1 MKNSLLFDGA
11 KCSRSFCC
19 VMIRNS
25 PHVVWQKCF
34 PSWLV
39 GGMALSGTM
48 VLFLLGG
55 CVSPERES
63 PSPSQVA
70 QIGSTDSSDITDL
83 SSDNPHAFEVVDCLL
98 PGQVRRLGAIQVFMT
113 QRRPVRATVEDCVIR
128 GGEYV
133 SYDRAN
139 LQTSLNVWRKAAD
152 SGNADAQYYVATL
165 FERGVTGTPDF
176 AKAASWYQKSAEQ
189 DHRQAAMNLGR
200 LYEQGLGLPQSY
212 QEAFVWITKASGLTG
227 ESLTNLLNLSA
238 TQEIQTLKNT
248 VGTRE
253 DKILQLQKT
262 LFQTQ
267 EEKTRLGNQVAA
279 QQTATKAE
287 KEKLTR
293 LEEKYQRLQ
302 QDLRK
307 VQRQPDREPEIR
319 SYQAQLHILKDVLI
333 RRQEDLQSQD
343 QTIAGL
349 QEELQDLSES
359 QQQTRKLEMLAET
372 RQEEVKKLLAQLL
385 DIQTTMTTVENQ
397 LAAQQTATKAEKE
410 KLNRLEEKYQ
420 SLQQDL
426 RKVQRQ
432 PDREPEIR
440 SYQVQIQVLQD
451 ELVHRRQDVDD
462 QDQTIASLQEQLT
475 NLSKSQKKAHILE
488 NLAGTRQEEVEKLRA
503 QLVDIQTTMTTVEQ
517 QLAQREKVIL
527 GEKLKVK
534 EVQNQYQ
541 TINLQLGQ
549 LQTEKSQQQK
559 QLIQYQHEYKQV
571 EQELKERQ
579 EQLTQREA
587 EIVTLAKKL
596 EYLENL
602 PVAIGMNT
610 NPNPGKDL
618 GLEGP
623 TIQIIDPPLVS
634 LRGVQVVSRRRDV
647 YFSPKANRSLT
658 GRVLAPAGLW
668 ELRVN
673 GMVINVN
680 KQGIFS
686 FELPMIRTQQSS
698 TPIDIVA
705 VDIQNKRSISSLNIV
720 WGKNPKNP
728 QDPFSLQT
736 QNPFGQYYALVI
748 GNNHYQ
754 HWEPLQN
761 AIGDAEAVGNLLES
775 QYGFQVKFLKDASR
789 KDILKTLNEF
799 RKILT
804 EQDNLLIFYA
814 GHGFLEPN
822 IDRGYWIPVDAELED
837 NSNWVLLPT
846 ITDLLQLMSAKHVL
860 VVADSCF
867 AGKLTRSSLAQL
879 RPGLSEEARMELLKT
894 LAKNRVR
901 TALTSGG
908 LRPVLD
914 AGGSGHS
921 IFTEAFLGV
930 LEENREILET
940 ERIFLAV
947 RNRVMNAAKR
957 LNTEQIPTYA
967 PIHLAGH
974 ESIGDFIFVPKQTP
988 ET

>member
-1 MKNSLLFDGA
+1 M
-11 KCSRSFCC
+11 
-19 VMIRNS
+19 
-25 PHVVWQKCF
+25 W
-34 PSWLV
+34 
-39 GGMALSGTM
+39 
-48 VLFLLGG
+48 
-55 CVSPERES
+55 
-63 PSPSQVA
+63 
-70 QIGSTDSSDITDL
+70 
-83 SSDNPHAFEVVDCLL
+83 
-98 PGQVRRLGAIQVFMT
+98 MT
-113 QRRPVRATVEDCVIR
+113 RI
-128 GGEYV
+128 
-133 SYDRAN
+133 
-139 LQTSLNVWRKAAD
+139 K
-152 SGNADAQYYVATL
+152 
-165 FERGVTGTPDF
+165 
-176 AKAASWYQKSAEQ
+176 
-189 DHRQAAMNLGR
+189 
-200 LYEQGLGLPQSY
+200 
-212 QEAFVWITKASGLTG
+212 
-227 ESLTNLLNLSA
+227 
-238 TQEIQTLKNT
+238 
-248 VGTRE
+248 
-253 DKILQLQKT
+253 
-262 LFQTQ
+262 
-267 EEKTRLGNQVAA
+267 
-279 QQTATKAE
+279 
-287 KEKLTR
+287 
-293 LEEKYQRLQ
+293 
-302 QDLRK
+302 
-307 VQRQPDREPEIR
+307 
-319 SYQAQLHILKDVLI
+319 
-333 RRQEDLQSQD
+333 
-343 QTIAGL
+343 
-349 QEELQDLSES
+349 
-359 QQQTRKLEMLAET
+359 
-372 RQEEVKKLLAQLL
+372 QLL
-385 DIQTTMTTVENQ
+385 LYRNNLPTSQ
-397 LAAQQTATKAEKE
+397 
-410 KLNRLEEKYQ
+410 NRK
-420 SLQQDL
+420 
-426 RKVQRQ
+426 
-432 PDREPEIR
+432 
-440 SYQVQIQVLQD
+440 
-451 ELVHRRQDVDD
+451 
-462 QDQTIASLQEQLT
+462 
-475 NLSKSQKKAHILE
+475 KKAHILE

-686 FELPMIRTQQSS
+686 FELPMIRTPQSS

-914 AGGSGHS
+914 AGGRGHS

>member
-1 MKNSLLFDGA
+1 MKKPLVPSCIKYSLPF
-11 KCSRSFCC
+11 FCLSTRKNTR
-19 VMIRNS
+19 IA
-25 PHVVWQKCF
+25 WQNILQF
-34 PSWLV
+34 SQA
-39 GGMALSGTM
+39 GRIALSLAM
-48 VLFLLGG
+48 AFAFLGG

-70 QIGSTDSSDITDL
+70 QIGKEEISGPKNFSSDDP
-83 SSDNPHAFEVVDCLL
+83 NAFDVVDCLL
-98 PGQVRRLGAIQVFMT
+98 PGQVRRLGAKIIYMT
-113 QRRPVRATVEDCVIR
+113 QRRPVRATVEDCIIR

-139 LQTSLNVWRKAAD
+139 LQTSLNIWRKAAD
-152 SGNADAQYYVATL
+152 SGNSDAQYYVATL

-176 AKAASWYQKSAEQ
+176 AKAVNWYQKAAEQ

-200 LYEQGLGLPQSY
+200 LYDRGLGVPQNH
-212 QEAFVWITKASGLTG
+212 QEAFAWVTKASGLKG

-238 TQEIQTLKNT
+238 TQEIQTLQDT
-248 VGTRE
+248 VGDRE
-253 DKILQLQKT
+253 DKIRQLQKT

-267 EEKTRLGNQVAA
+267 EEKSSLKNQLVT
-279 QQTATKAE
+279 QQTVTNAE
-287 KEKLTR
+287 KDKL
-293 LEEKYQRLQ
+293 
-302 QDLRK
+302 
-307 VQRQPDREPEIR
+307 
-319 SYQAQLHILKDVLI
+319 AH
-333 RRQEDLQSQD
+333 
-343 QTIAGL
+343 
-349 QEELQDLSES
+349 
-359 QQQTRKLEMLAET
+359 
-372 RQEEVKKLLAQLL
+372 
-385 DIQTTMTTVENQ
+385 
-397 LAAQQTATKAEKE
+397 
-410 KLNRLEEKYQ
+410 LEEKYQ

-426 RKVQRQ
+426 RKVQNT

-440 SYQVQIQVLQD
+440 SYQAQLQVLQD
-451 ELVHRRQDVDD
+451 ELVRRRQDVDN
-462 QDQTIASLQEQLT
+462 QDQTIASLEEQLT
-475 NLSKSQKKAHILE
+475 DLSESQEKAHMLE
-488 NLAGTRQEEVEKLRA
+488 NLAKTRQEEVEKLQAQLLDIQTTMTTVEHQLVAQQTATNTEKDKLARLEEKYQSLQQDLQKVQNTPDREQETRSYQAQLHTLKDELVRRQEDLQGQDQAIASLQEELQDLSESQQHTQQLGILAETRQEEVKKLRA
-503 QLVDIQTTMTTVEQ
+503 QLLDFQTTMTTVEQ
-517 QLAQREKVIL
+517 QLAQREQVVL
-527 GEKLKVK
+527 SEKLKVK
-534 EVQNQYQ
+534 EVQDQYQ
-541 TINLQLGQ
+541 KINIQLEQ

-559 QLIQYQHEYKQV
+559 QLIQYQHEYQQV
-571 EQELKERQ
+571 EQELKESQ
-579 EQLTQREA
+579 EQLTQRET
-587 EIVTLAKKL
+587 EIVALAKKL
-596 EYLENL
+596 DDLENL
-602 PVAIGMNT
+602 PVAVGMNT
-610 NPNPGKDL
+610 NPSPGKDL

-634 LRGVQVVSRRRDV
+634 LRGVQVVSGRRDV
-647 YFSPKANRSLT
+647 YLSPKTNRSLT
-658 GRVLAPAGLW
+658 GRVLSPAGLW
-668 ELRVN
+668 DLRIN
-673 GMVINVN
+673 GMSIDVD

-705 VDIQNKRSISSLNIV
+705 VDIQNKRSISSLNLV
-720 WGKNPKNP
+720 WGGNPKNL
-728 QDPFSLQT
+728 QDPFST
-736 QNPFGQYYALVI
+736 HTHNPFGQYYALVI

-761 AIGDAEAVGNLLES
+761 AIADAEAVGNLLKS
-775 QYGFQVKFLKDASR
+775 QYGFQVKLLKDASR

-799 RKILT
+799 RRILT
-804 EQDNLLIFYA
+804 ERDNLLIFYA

-837 NSNWVLLPT
+837 NSDWVLLPT
-846 ITDLLQLMSAKHVL
+846 ITDLLQLMSAKHIL

-914 AGGSGHS
+914 AGGGGHS
-921 IFTEAFLGV
+921 IFTAAFLGV

-947 RNRVMNAAKR
+947 RNRVMNAAKQ

-967 PIHLAGH
+967 PVHLAGH
-974 ESIGDFIFVPKQTP
+974 ESLGDFIFVPQHTP